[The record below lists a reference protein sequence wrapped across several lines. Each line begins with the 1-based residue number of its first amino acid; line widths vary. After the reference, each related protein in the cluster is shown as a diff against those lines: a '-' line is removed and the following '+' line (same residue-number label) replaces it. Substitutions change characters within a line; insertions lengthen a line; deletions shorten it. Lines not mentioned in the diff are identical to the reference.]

1 MEVRPSLDFDENI
14 LIHLSSSAF
23 QTVTPQQIPPYR
35 RITQDEAPSMMPV
48 PQNNSHQ
55 GNHGHVAIP
64 FAGQPHSKPGS
75 SASFASVSGG
85 PYGGQGSGGNGHGSS
100 RKKARL
106 G

>member
-1 MEVRPSLDFDENI
+1 
-14 LIHLSSSAF
+14 
-23 QTVTPQQIPPYR
+23 
-35 RITQDEAPSMMPV
+35 MMPV

>member
-1 MEVRPSLDFDENI
+1 
-14 LIHLSSSAF
+14 
-23 QTVTPQQIPPYR
+23 
-35 RITQDEAPSMMPV
+35 MMPL

-64 FAGQPHSKPGS
+64 FASQSHSKPGS
-75 SASFASVSGG
+75 SASVSGGG
-85 PYGGQGSGGNGHGSS
+85 PYGGQTSGGNGHGPS

>member
-1 MEVRPSLDFDENI
+1 MKKKKHNS
-14 LIHLSSSAF
+14 SGYSSAF

-35 RITQDEAPSMMPV
+35 RITQDEAPSMMPL

-64 FAGQPHSKPGS
+64 FAGQSHSKPGS

-85 PYGGQGSGGNGHGSS
+85 PYGGQGSGGNGHVPS